1 MGGGSCFIKDTKII
15 MADGGLRNIQDV
27 VVGDKVQGLNG
38 VNEVIALDWTT
49 LGDRKLYSFNGSN
62 YFVTSE
68 HPFWTDKGWQSINP
82 EDTKAQDGEAL
93 FKQLTGSLNVGAKV
107 YKDGAFTELTS
118 IDHTEPNDPEM
129 PLYNFHLSGDQ
140 SYFADGWCVHNK
152 GGGGIIKKAFR
163 FLGDLVESVVKIFTS
178 PFGLDITVP
187 EVQVSQDE
195 GIQGV
200 LINKDSGITNVPIVY
215 GTRMVGGARVF
226 VSTNG
231 SDNEYLYVAYVLSE
245 GQCNGYT
252 QLLIDDIVVTP
263 SSYAHGVSTGVSTSP
278 YSSES
283 RLQVQFFDGRDNQVA
298 SSLLKEAPGW
308 TDNHTLSGL
317 CYIACRFR
325 WKKVKEQ
332 EDADNNPY
340 SGNIPNIKVTLQG
353 KKIYDLT
360 AGYSPA
366 TIGSITG
373 QTGTSSGLF
382 NLQDVTATLYKTYS
396 NQSSTV
402 STLDN
407 DITFTLTST
416 ADVKIVRTITT
427 TSTSAGVNF
436 NNAMN
441 LTDSDGG
448 FISGGANTILG
459 TIGGSVKQKTIT
471 YENTFNLPAGDYKID
486 FSNTAD
492 PYTAGTFNTTFYTL
506 VEIIIPEVE
515 DHTVLYENETVS
527 FNNNPANILLDYM
540 RNPRYGKGLSNDAFD
555 WITFRKAALQCD
567 QTVNYTDVTTGKA
580 FTCDAVV
587 QTEGSIMNNCKLL
600 LIGFRGIMPYT
611 QGKFKLKIENAG
623 DDTDIEAIPS
633 DPAVA
638 FTATADNIVGGLQL
652 VGDNKE
658 SKINRCRVTYVDPSA
673 DYQPNEV
680 IYPADGSADD
690 TLFLSQD
697 NNQRFES
704 SISLPTVASREQA
717 LQYAEVFVKRSRNA
731 KQIQFATTIAGSNI
745 AVGDLCRVI
754 SENIGLDGIFRITD
768 IRLNSEGDIQITG
781 FEHQPEIYTIN
792 AKSADITRPALNLP
806 DPLSV
811 PAPTSLTLTSTGQS
825 LTGTDN
831 QTGYVGSTEKVHR
844 ILAEWTATTDPFFD
858 RYVVQYK
865 VSTDTDYITVGT
877 TSDTFFYIAP
887 VVAGTNYDVRVASE
901 NELAR
906 RSAFVTVTGHT
917 VSA

>member
-1 MGGGSCFIKDTKII
+1 MGGGSCFIKDTKIL

-27 VVGDKVQGLNG
+27 KVGDKVQGLEG
-38 VNEVIALDWTT
+38 VNEVKQLDWTK
-49 LGDRKLYSFNGSN
+49 LGNRELYSFNGSK

-82 EDTKAQDGEAL
+82 EHTKQQDGEAL
-93 FKQLTGSLNVGAKV
+93 FKQLTGSLTVGSQV
-107 YKDGAFTELTS
+107 FKDGKFTELKS
-118 IDHTEPNDPEM
+118 IESTQPHDPEM
-129 PLYNFHLSGDQ
+129 PLYNFYLDGDQ

-152 GGGGIIKKAFR
+152 GGGGILRKAFS
-163 FLGDLVESVVKIFTS
+163 FLGNIVEGIVKIFTS
-178 PFGLDITVP
+178 PFGLDISVP
-187 EVQVSQDE
+187 DVQVSQDE

-200 LINKDSGITNVPIVY
+200 LLNKDSGITNVPIVY
-215 GTRMVGGARVF
+215 GTRMVGGNRVF

-231 SDNEYLYVAYVLSE
+231 SGNEYLYVAYVLSE

-263 SSYAHGVSTGVSTSP
+263 NSYAHGVESDVSTSP
-278 YSSES
+278 YSAEN
-283 RLQVQFFDGRDNQVA
+283 RLKVQFFDGRDDQVS
-298 SSLLKEAPGW
+298 SSLLQEAPGW
-308 TDNHTLSGL
+308 TSDHKLSGL

-325 WKKVKEQ
+325 WKKIKEQ

-340 SGNIPNIKVTLQG
+340 GGGIPNVKVTLQG
-353 KKIYDLT
+353 KKIFDLVT
-360 AGYSPA
+360 GYSSA
-366 TIGSITG
+366 SIGTITG
-373 QTGTSSGLF
+373 QSGTSSGFF
-382 NLQDVTATLYKTYS
+382 NLQETTATLYRSYT

-441 LTDSDGG
+441 LTDSGGG

-459 TIGGSVKQKTIT
+459 TIGGNVKQKTIT
-471 YENTFNLPAGDYKID
+471 YENTFNLAAGDYKID

-492 PYTAGTFNTTFYTL
+492 PYTAGTFNTTFYNL

-515 DHTVLYENETVS
+515 DHTVLYENETIS
-527 FNNNPANILLDYM
+527 FNNNPANVLLDYM

-567 QTVNYTDVTTGKA
+567 QTVNYTDATTGKA

-587 QTEGSIMNNCKLL
+587 QTQESIMNNCKLL

-611 QGKFKLKIENAG
+611 QGKFKIKIENAG
-623 DDTDIEAIPS
+623 DDNDIEAIPS
-633 DPAVA
+633 DPPVA
-638 FTATADNIVGGLQL
+638 FTATADNIVGGIQL

-658 SKINRCRVTYVDPSA
+658 SKINRCRVTYVDPDA

-697 NNQRFES
+697 NNQRFEAN
-704 SISLPTVASREQA
+704 ISLPTVASREQA

-731 KQIQFATTIAGSNI
+731 KQIQFATTIAGSNV

-792 AKSADITRPALNLP
+792 AKSADITRPSLNLP

-811 PAPTSLTLTSTGQS
+811 PAPTNLTLLSSGQS
-825 LTGTDN
+825 LSGTDN
-831 QTGYVGSTEKVHR
+831 QTGYVGSTEIVHR
-844 ILAEWTATTDPFFD
+844 IKASWTATADPFFD
-858 RYVVQYK
+858 RYVIQYK
-865 VSTDTDYITVGT
+865 VSTDTDYITAGT
-877 TSDTFFYIAP
+877 TSDTFFFISP
-887 VVAGTNYDVRVASE
+887 LVAGTNYDVRVASE

-906 RSAFVTVTGHT
+906 RSAFVTSTGHT